1 MISNIFLISR
11 SILFW
16 INIVFSVLIFG
27 PVTFLAGTI
36 SYDLCLYLS
45 KKWCRYNLLFLKY
58 VVNSFSSTA
67 KVAVATTQSLVSIIL
82 AKLYILPSEHI
93 TSALTKNKIEFYE
106 SKCKIYED
114 KCVIVSPIFI
124 EIDENGDILNLRDRI
139 RIKGITI
146 EI

>member
-1 MISNIFLISR
+1 MDSIFIKGARTHNLKNISIEIPR
-11 SILFW
+11 
-16 INIVFSVLIFG
+16 
-27 PVTFLAGTI
+27 
-36 SYDLCLYLS
+36 
-45 KKWCRYNLLFLKY
+45 
-58 VVNSFSSTA
+58 
-67 KVAVATTQSLVSIIL
+67 
-82 AKLYILPSEHI
+82 
-93 TSALTKNKIEFYE
+93 NKIEFYE

>member
-1 MISNIFLISR
+1 MAKKLRGDFFFLSAND
-11 SILFW
+11 LKDGD
-16 INIVFSVLIFG
+16 IVFYG
-27 PVTFLAGTI
+27 DHG
-36 SYDLCLYLS
+36 
-45 KKWCRYNLLFLKY
+45 W
-58 VVNSFSSTA
+58 TA
-67 KVAVATTQSLVSIIL
+67 QFDKAMKI
-82 AKLYILPSEHI
+82 PR
-93 TSALTKNKIEFYE
+93 NKIEFYE